1 MRFAMTSTLRLTCLL
16 LTSTAFACA
25 EGSELDDMPEAA
37 LRDGSG
43 GGGAGAGGGGLDP
56 YDEVCDPSNQV
67 VVFSTSN
74 GCDDFVGGDWEG
86 ARLFNSSA
94 APPEG
99 LARYCRYTFD
109 GAATPDDVKDLTAE
123 LENTFPAGFEIGTD
137 CRVVE
142 PQNSAISDE
151 IGVELDEQFGALSG
165 RVTSQQVKAAL
176 PLFAPSE
183 IHTAIVDTYPS
194 FPAAPAAPNSTH
206 GPVVASIIE
215 SFLCSSG
222 PNCNHKVRNYLGLPR
237 TNDGLNTTLGGQV
250 GRQSDLARGI
260 YAAIVADSALSA
272 EHLVINL
279 SVAWEA
285 ERFGGTGL
293 ADMSPA
299 ARSVYDAIRV
309 ARCRGA
315 LIIAA
320 AGNESGLSCTG
331 EPMAPARWEGI
342 PAPIS
347 SECAELGLG
356 LNSRF
361 EDDADYAPLVHAVGG
376 LFGANTAMATSR
388 DAGMPRLAAA
398 SSHAV
403 AHPHTGLPGVVVRT
417 GTSIGTAVA
426 SATASL
432 VWSYRPL
439 LTPSE
444 VMDVLYQSSLPV
456 GGLTADFGSAGSTD
470 VHRIDACAAVEHAVP
485 IIALNCS
492 TSTPY
497 TVDYLA
503 TEVEAAVTDTHTLST
518 DPGVPCVDGCG
529 GGYTFHPVPGSLL
542 GCDDVEPDPWR
553 WLTAPQPVI
562 SGCQECILTTE
573 SSADEASALLTVADH
588 FDSDDIKEVELEIHD
603 TNGVVH
609 IFGITDKE
617 LQTGAIVHPRTGYV
631 DEFVVPMSLTGLTPE
646 HAYIVM
652 SFIDPNNAESIETRD
667 AMILRTNP

>member
-1 MRFAMTSTLRLTCLL
+1 MTPTLRLTCLL
-16 LTSTAFACA
+16 LTSATFACA
-25 EGSELDDMPEAA
+25 EGSEPDLPETA
-37 LRDGSG
+37 LRDGNGGGSG
-43 GGGAGAGGGGLDP
+43 GGGQDP

-67 VVFSTSN
+67 VVFYSSN
-74 GCDDFVGGDWEG
+74 GCDDFLGGDWEG
-86 ARLFNSSA
+86 ARLFNSST

-109 GAATPDDVKDLTAE
+109 GAATLDDVKDLTAE
-123 LENTFPAGFEIGTD
+123 LETTFPAGFEIGTD

-151 IGVELDEQFGALSG
+151 IGIELDEQFGALSG

-176 PLFAPSE
+176 PLYNPFE

-194 FPAAPAAPNSTH
+194 FPANPAVPNSTH
-206 GPVVASIIE
+206 GPAVASIIE

-222 PNCNHKVRNYLGLPR
+222 PNCNHNVRNYLGLPR
-237 TNDGLNTTLGGQV
+237 TNDGLDTTLGGQV

-260 YAAIVADSALSA
+260 YAAMVADSALSA

-320 AGNESGLSCTG
+320 AGNESGLSCSG

-342 PAPIS
+342 PAPTS

-388 DAGMPRLAAA
+388 AAGMPRLAAA

-403 AHPHTGLPGVVVRT
+403 VPPHTGLPGVVIRT
-417 GTSIGTAVA
+417 GSSIGTAVA

-432 VWSYRPL
+432 VWSYN
-439 LTPSE
+439 TTMSPSD
-444 VMDVLYQSSLPV
+444 VMDVLYQSGQPV
-456 GGLTADFGSAGSTD
+456 GGLTADFGSVVPAD

-485 IIALNCS
+485 IINLNCT
-492 TSTPY
+492 TSTPH
-497 TVDYLA
+497 TVDDLA
-503 TEVEAAVTDTHTLST
+503 TEVEAAVSVTHSLST
-518 DPGVPCVDGCG
+518 DPVVPCTDVCG
-529 GGYTFHPVPGSLL
+529 VNYDFYPVPTSSL
-542 GCDDVEPDPWR
+542 GCTSVEPDPWR
-553 WLTAPQPVI
+553 RLTAPQPTEG
-562 SGCQECILTTE
+562 GCQECILTTE
-573 SSADEASALLTVADH
+573 ESTNQASALLTVGDH
-588 FDSDDIKEVELEIHD
+588 LDGGNIKSAHIEIHD
-603 TNGVVH
+603 INGEKQ
-609 IFGITDKE
+609 IFGISDKD
-617 LQTGAIVHPRTGYV
+617 LAAGASVHPRTGFI
-631 DEFVVPMSLTGLTPE
+631 DEFVVPLSLGGVIPE
-646 HAYIVM
+646 SAYIVM
-652 SFIDPNNAESIETRD
+652 FFLDPNDLNLEPVETRD
-667 AMILRTNP
+667 ALILREN